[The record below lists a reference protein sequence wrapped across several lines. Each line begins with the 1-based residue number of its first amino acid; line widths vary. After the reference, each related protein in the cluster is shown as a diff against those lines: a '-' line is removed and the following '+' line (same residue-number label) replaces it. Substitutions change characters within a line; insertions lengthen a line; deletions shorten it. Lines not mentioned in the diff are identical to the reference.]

1 MKKKSRPL
9 RNKYGKMKLK
19 KMFIDFGLTAS
30 LPIIFSFSL
39 FVLYPLINS
48 LVLSVTNFEIIAE
61 LFQST
66 KYWEAF
72 RNLLIFLSIAVPIK
86 FLIALLISGFLI
98 TYKNS
103 ILGKIIGAIY
113 LLPWALP
120 TVASALAFRWSLDF
134 DFGLFN
140 KILTDLGL
148 PRIPFLLSYWPAM
161 LSIILFHVWK
171 WAPMWTLLLYAG
183 RQSIPE
189 ELYESAQMDGASVY
203 QRFFYITMPL
213 IKKLFL
219 ICLLLSLIWSTGE
232 FEAIWLVTMAGP
244 AGATHTIT
252 TLGFQ
257 QVFQY
262 ANLMKG
268 LSIYISVLPI
278 ACMMMLILI
287 VLFRRRSP

>member
-1 MKKKSRPL
+1 MKKIAI
-9 RNKYGKMKLK
+9 N
-19 KMFIDFGLTAS
+19 FGLIAS

-39 FVLYPLINS
+39 FIIYPVVNS
-48 LVLSVTNFEIIAE
+48 IVLSTSKPEVVLE
-61 LFQST
+61 LFKST

-72 RNLLIFLSIAVPIK
+72 RNLLIFLYIAVPIK
-86 FLIALLISGFLI
+86 FLMALLISGFLI
-98 TYKNS
+98 TYRNN
-103 ILGKIIGAIY
+103 IFGKIVGITY
-113 LLPWALP
+113 LLPWAIP
-120 TVASALAFRWSLDF
+120 TVASALAFRWSLDY

-161 LSIILFHVWK
+161 FSIILFHIWK
-171 WAPMWTLLLYAG
+171 WTPVWTLLIYAG

-189 ELYESAQMDGASVY
+189 ELYESAQIDGSSIY

-213 IKKLFL
+213 IRKLFL

-244 AGATHTIT
+244 AGSTHTIT

-268 LSIYISVLPI
+268 ISIYISVLPLVSVL
-278 ACMMMLILI
+278 MLILI
-287 VLFRRRSP
+287 VMFRR

>member
-1 MKKKSRPL
+1 MR
-9 RNKYGKMKLK
+9 RAIIN
-19 KMFIDFGLTAS
+19 FGLIAS
-30 LPIIFSFSL
+30 LPIIFSFFL
-39 FVLYPLINS
+39 FVLYPIINS
-48 LVLSVTNFEIIAE
+48 MILSVSEPEVLSE
-61 LFQST
+61 LFSSP

-72 RNLLIFLSIAVPIK
+72 RNLLIFLYVAVPIK
-86 FLIALLISGFLI
+86 FLMALLISGFLI
-98 TYKNS
+98 TYRNS
-103 ILGKIIGAIY
+103 IFGKIIGAIY
-113 LLPWALP
+113 LLPWAIP
-120 TVASALAFRWSLDF
+120 TVASALAFRWSLDY

-140 KILTDLGL
+140 KMLTDLGL

-161 LSIILFHVWK
+161 FSIIIFHVWK
-171 WAPMWTLLLYAG
+171 WTPMWTLLIYAG

-189 ELYESAQMDGASVY
+189 ELYESAQIDGASIY
-203 QRFFYITMPL
+203 QRFLHITMPL

-262 ANLMKG
+262 ANMIKG
-268 LSIYISVLPI
+268 VSIYISVLPLV
-278 ACMMMLILI
+278 CVMMLILI
-287 VLFRRRSP
+287 VVFRR

>member
-1 MKKKSRPL
+1 MR
-9 RNKYGKMKLK
+9 RAIIN
-19 KMFIDFGLTAS
+19 FGLIAS
-30 LPIIFSFSL
+30 LPIIFSFLL
-39 FVLYPLINS
+39 FVLYPIINS
-48 LVLSVTNFEIIAE
+48 IVLSVSEPEVLLE
-61 LFQST
+61 LFSSP

-72 RNLLIFLSIAVPIK
+72 RNLLIFLYVAVPIK
-86 FLIALLISGFLI
+86 FLMALLISGFLV
-98 TYKNS
+98 TYRNS
-103 ILGKIIGAIY
+103 IFGKIIGVIY
-113 LLPWALP
+113 LLPWAIP
-120 TVASALAFRWSLDF
+120 TVASALAFRWSLDY

-161 LSIILFHVWK
+161 FSIIIFHVWK
-171 WAPMWTLLLYAG
+171 WTPMWTLLIYAG

-189 ELYESAQMDGASVY
+189 ELYESAQIDGASIY
-203 QRFFYITMPL
+203 QRFLHITMPL

-262 ANLMKG
+262 ANLIKG
-268 LSIYISVLPI
+268 ASIYISVLPLV
-278 ACMMMLILI
+278 CVMMLILLVI
-287 VLFRRRSP
+287 FRR